1 MVAFISSVCTVFIVS
16 FICSLTESVIL
27 STNIN
32 VLSKENPTSRE
43 KRLQDAWN
51 RLRSN
56 ISKPIAAVLIANTIA
71 NTGGSV
77 IASGAFQK
85 EFGDKYMWFFSL
97 AMTFCILVGTEIVP
111 KIIGV
116 EYGKYLLGKL
126 VYPLLFL
133 TKIFAPIILF
143 TELVAKP
150 FKRAGSK
157 GGIEEPATSAADII
171 TYAATARSRKSID
184 LEQESIIVNAI
195 KLKHATV
202 RKIMIPRDSIQYI
215 VNGTSLEEN
224 EERFGG
230 VLEKTRYPICEKNDL
245 DTIIG
250 TINYKK
256 FELRHGDQA
265 KDYTSMTRE
274 PVYVNEDMTLLQALK
289 MMRWNKRHM
298 LFVRDSDDR
307 LSGLITLEDI
317 MDELVDVALP
327 D

>member
-1 MVAFISSVCTVFIVS
+1 M
-16 FICSLTESVIL
+16 TESVIL

-32 VLSKENPTSRE
+32 ALSKVNPTSYE
-43 KRLQDAWN
+43 KRTQDVWN

-56 ISKPIAAVLIANTIA
+56 ISKPIAAVLILNTIA

-77 IASGAFQK
+77 MASSAFQTL
-85 EFGDKYMWFFSL
+85 FGAQSMWIFSL
-97 AMTFCILVGTEIVP
+97 AMTVAILCGTEILP

-116 EYGKYLLGKL
+116 EYGKHLLGKL
-126 VYPLLFL
+126 VYPLYFL
-133 TKIFAPIILF
+133 TKVFAPIILF
-143 TELVAKP
+143 TEWIAKP
-150 FKRAGSK
+150 FKKEGSQS
-157 GGIEEPATSAADII
+157 GLEQTTSAADII
-171 TYAATARSRKSID
+171 AYAATARSRKSID
-184 LEQESIIVNAI
+184 MEQESIIVNAI
-195 KLKHATV
+195 KLKHASV
-202 RKIMIPRDSIQYI
+202 KKIMIPRDSIQYI
-215 VNGTSLEEN
+215 INGTSLEEN

-230 VLEKTRYPICEKNDL
+230 VLSKTRYPVCETSDL

-298 LFVRDSDDR
+298 LFVRDPDNR

>member
-1 MVAFISSVCTVFIVS
+1 
-16 FICSLTESVIL
+16 
-27 STNIN
+27 
-32 VLSKENPTSRE
+32 
-43 KRLQDAWN
+43 
-51 RLRSN
+51 
-56 ISKPIAAVLIANTIA
+56 
-71 NTGGSV
+71 
-77 IASGAFQK
+77 
-85 EFGDKYMWFFSL
+85 
-97 AMTFCILVGTEIVP
+97 
-111 KIIGV
+111 
-116 EYGKYLLGKL
+116 
-126 VYPLLFL
+126 
-133 TKIFAPIILF
+133 
-143 TELVAKP
+143 
-150 FKRAGSK
+150 
-157 GGIEEPATSAADII
+157 
-171 TYAATARSRKSID
+171 
-184 LEQESIIVNAI
+184 
-195 KLKHATV
+195 
-202 RKIMIPRDSIQYI
+202 MIPRESIQYI

-230 VLEKTRYPICEKNDL
+230 VLTKTRYPICEKNDL

-298 LFVRDSDDR
+298 LFVRDSDNR

>member
-1 MVAFISSVCTVFIVS
+1 MFAFVSSVCTVLIVS
-16 FICSLTESVIL
+16 FLCSLTESVIL

-32 VLSKENPTSRE
+32 VLSKVNPTPGER
-43 KRLQDAWN
+43 RLQDAWN
-51 RLRSN
+51 RMRSN
-56 ISKPIAAVLIANTIA
+56 ISKPIAAVLILNTIA

-77 IASGAFQK
+77 MASSAFQTL
-85 EFGDKYMWFFSL
+85 FGASYMWIFSL
-97 AMTFCILVGTEIVP
+97 AMTLCILIGTEILP

-116 EYGKYLLGKL
+116 EYGKYILGKL
-126 VYPLLFL
+126 VYPLMFL
-133 TKIFAPIILF
+133 TKLFAPIILL
-143 TELVAKP
+143 TEWISKP
-150 FKRAGSK
+150 FKKEGSNS
-157 GGIEEPATSAADII
+157 GIEQTTSAADII

-202 RKIMIPRDSIQYI
+202 RKIMIPRESIQYI

-230 VLEKTRYPICEKNDL
+230 VLSKTRYPICEKNDL

-298 LFVRDSDDR
+298 LFVRDSDNR

>member
-1 MVAFISSVCTVFIVS
+1 MA
-16 FICSLTESVIL
+16 ESVIL

-32 VLSKENPTSRE
+32 ALAKVNPTSRE
-43 KRLQDAWN
+43 KRLQDVWV

-56 ISKPIAAVLIANTIA
+56 ISKPIAAILILNTLA

-77 IASGAFQK
+77 VASSAFIDM
-85 EFGDKYMWFFSL
+85 FGTSYLWIFSL
-97 AMTFCILVGTEIVP
+97 GMTLAILFGTEIMP
-111 KIIGV
+111 KVIGV

-126 VYPLLFL
+126 VLPLLFF
-133 TKIFAPIILF
+133 TKFFAPVIIL
-143 TELVAKP
+143 TEWAAKP
-150 FKRAGSK
+150 FKRSGGST
-157 GGIEEPATSAADII
+157 ANDNSVSAADII
-171 TYAATARSRKSID
+171 AFASSARSRKSID
-184 LEQESIIVNAI
+184 MEQETIIVNAI

-202 RKIMIPRDSIQYI
+202 QKVMIPREDIQFI
-215 VNGTSLEEN
+215 INGTSLEEN

-230 VLEKTRYPICEKNDL
+230 VLEKTRYPVCTSNDL

-265 KDYTSMTRE
+265 RDYTSMTRE
-274 PVYVNEDMTLLQALK
+274 AVYVNEDMTLLQALK

-298 LFVRDSDDR
+298 LFVQNSETNK

>member
-1 MVAFISSVCTVFIVS
+1 MFAFVSSVCTVVIVS
-16 FICSLTESVIL
+16 FLCSLTESVIL

-32 VLSKENPTSRE
+32 ALAKVNPTSHEQRIQE
-43 KRLQDAWN
+43 IWN

-56 ISKPIAAVLIANTIA
+56 ISKPIAAVLILNTVA

-77 IASGAFQK
+77 MASSSFQSL
-85 EFGDKYMWFFSL
+85 FGTKYMWFFSL
-97 AMTFCILVGTEIVP
+97 AMTLAILFGTEILP

-116 EYGKYLLGKL
+116 EFGKHLLGKL
-126 VYPLLFL
+126 VIPLYFL
-133 TKIFAPIILF
+133 TKLLAPIILF
-143 TELVAKP
+143 TEWVSKP
-150 FKRAGSK
+150 FKK
-157 GGIEEPATSAADII
+157 EGGQSMENTTSAADII

-184 LEQESIIVNAI
+184 MEQESIIVNAI

-202 RKIMIPRDSIQYI
+202 KKIMIPRESIQYI